1 MKFSLFN
8 SAKSQRGEECTH
20 RRFLEVTNTPQI
32 LELCQRIAA
41 ETDANKR
48 GELKKGLP
56 VVTWQAYF
64 PGRRVAKEAEPS
76 GLFMLDIDHVEDP
89 YELFKTRVAG
99 HTKELGIVFAGK
111 TASCHGLRIVAK
123 TRGSLPTLA
132 DNQRWLA
139 ANLKVE
145 YDGVCKDWAR
155 CSFLVHD
162 SYTYFMDG
170 KSLWGK
176 PDPAE
181 VLVNDL
187 APKQNIYENP
197 SLEEDYD
204 HMAEILGLTP
214 GEEAQEEYTEMGEKI
229 EGRAPFVENAAMEE
243 MLNEAVQNNPD
254 TAPNAEGV
262 EASKAGESESIK
274 DQREGLFGGKTE
286 YKGLQLSDIAKEWLV
301 YTGGEPEE
309 GERNNRLYG
318 CALSL
323 RYICDF
329 NEATLLRVLPRYG
342 LPEEEMKSLIHS
354 ACTAKFG
361 QHMPKDLESVLER
374 MQKRVVLQGDD
385 DDIDVVV
392 KGKTDELP
400 PLPPV
405 FRQWAEI
412 APPDFKAP
420 CVLTNLPI
428 LGALGSR
435 LRAEYLDGKM
445 QSPSFQ
451 VSLEAPQAS
460 GKSFVAMMINQE
472 LKQMMESDEASR
484 EEERAYNDK
493 VAEMK
498 MLNIKI
504 NADNKD
510 QILGNKPKSIIR
522 YVPPTMSI
530 TKMLMRME
538 NAQGLHLF
546 AYAAEIDT
554 VRKAFARGFS
564 SLSDMLRVSFD
575 NELYGQDY
583 ASENSFSGIIQ
594 LFYNCV
600 YTGTPKAMRKFYPDV
615 EDGLVSRVLFV
626 TLADQ
631 FGKPMPVW
639 GTFDKDQQ
647 RIVDLG
653 LTRLNEVT
661 LQGSEVQPEH
671 VMKMKWLNKHMQKW
685 ITEQQIEAVNQDDR
699 TRDIFC
705 RRAAVVGFRAGMIA
719 WFLYEEVNTP
729 TIRRNVCKFAE
740 WVANNMLNQHIL
752 RFNVTST
759 GSNTNRYEDLYS
771 ELKAEFTRDE
781 LERAMRRHDYE
792 TPIKNVIYKWKLAG
806 LIEEVGQGP
815 SRLGGRRQGVKF
827 KKIQ

>member
-64 PGRRVAKEAEPS
+64 PGRRIAKEAEPS
-76 GLFMLDIDHVEDP
+76 GLFMLDIDHIEDP
-89 YELFKTRVAG
+89 YALFMEKVAG
-99 HTKELGIVFAGK
+99 HTQELGIVFAGK

-139 ANLKVE
+139 AHLKVE

-176 PDPAE
+176 PNPAE

-187 APKQNIYENP
+187 APKPAVYDMP
-197 SLEEDYD
+197 SLDQDYD
-204 HMAEILGLTP
+204 QMAEILGLTP
-214 GEEAQEEYTEMGEKI
+214 AEEGQEEYTEMGERI
-229 EGRAPFVENAAMEE
+229 ESG
-243 MLNEAVQNNPD
+243 D
-254 TAPNAEGV
+254 AEPV
-262 EASKAGESESIK
+262 K

-286 YKGLQLSDIAKEWLV
+286 YKGLQLADIAKEWLR

-329 NEATLLRVLPRYG
+329 NELTLLRVLPRYG
-342 LPEEEMKSLIHS
+342 LPEGEMKSLIHS

-374 MQKRVVLQGDD
+374 MQKRVILQGDD
-385 DDIDVVV
+385 DDIDVEV
-392 KGKTDELP
+392 KGRTDELP

-484 EEERAYNDK
+484 EVERAYNDK

-639 GTFDKDQQ
+639 GTFDKEQQ

-685 ITEQQIEAVNQDDR
+685 ITNQQIEAVNQDDR

-719 WFLYEEVNTP
+719 WFLYEEMNTP

-759 GSNTNRYEDLYS
+759 GSNTNKYEDLYN
-771 ELKAEFTRDE
+771 ELKTEFTRTD
-781 LERAMRRHDYE
+781 LERALRRHDYE
-792 TPIKNVIYKWKLAG
+792 TPLKNVIYKWKLAG
-806 LIEEVGQGP
+806 IIEEIGRGP
-815 SRLGGRRQGVKF
+815 TVLGGKRAGVLF

>member
-8 SAKSQRGEECTH
+8 SAKSQRGEACTH
-20 RRFLEVTNTPQI
+20 RRYLEVTNTPQI
-32 LELCQRIAA
+32 LELCKKIA
-41 ETDANKR
+41 EEPDANKR

-76 GLFMLDIDHVEDP
+76 GLFMLDIDHIDDP
-89 YELFKTRVAG
+89 YELYKTKVAG
-99 HTKELGIVFAGK
+99 RTKELGIVFVGK

-123 TRGSLPTLA
+123 TNRTLNTLE
-132 DNQRWLA
+132 DHQRWLA
-139 ANLKVE
+139 SNLKVE

-170 KSLWGK
+170 KSIWGK
-176 PDPAE
+176 ADPE
-181 VLVNDL
+181 CVLVNDL
-187 APKQNIYENP
+187 APKRVIYDNP
-197 SLEEDYD
+197 SLEEDYNA
-204 HMAEILGLTP
+204 MAEMLGLTP
-214 GEEAQEEYTEMGEKI
+214 QSEEQEEYTEMGEQ
-229 EGRAPFVENAAMEE
+229 V
-243 MLNEAVQNNPD
+243 
-254 TAPNAEGV
+254 
-262 EASKAGESESIK
+262 AGESPNTAPDAKGTEAPEPEEPESIK
-274 DQREGLFGGKTE
+274 DQREGLFGGSNE
-286 YKGLQLSDIAKEWLV
+286 YKGLQLADIAKEWLI
-301 YTGGEPEE
+301 YTGGEPQE

-318 CALSL
+318 CALAL

-329 NEATLLRVLPRYG
+329 NELTLLRIMPRYG

-374 MQKRVVLQGDD
+374 MQKRVILQGEDD
-385 DDIDVVV
+385 DVDVEV

-405 FRQWAEI
+405 IKQWVEI
-412 APPDFKAP
+412 APADFKAP
-420 CVLTNLPI
+420 CILVNLPI

-460 GKSFVAMMINQE
+460 GKSFVAMMINSE
-472 LKQMMESDEASR
+472 LKQMMESDDASR

-510 QILGNKPKSIIR
+510 QILGSKPKCIIR

-546 AYAAEIDT
+546 SYAAEIDT

-583 ASENSFSGIIQ
+583 ASENSYSGIIQ

-671 VMKMKWLNKHMQKW
+671 VMKMRWLNKHMQKW

-719 WFLYEEVNTP
+719 WFLYEEANTP
-729 TIRRNVCKFAE
+729 PVRRNVCKFAE
-740 WVANNMLNQHIL
+740 WVANCMLNQHIL
-752 RFNVTST
+752 RFNVSGT
-759 GSNTNRYEDLYS
+759 GSNTNKWEEAFN
-771 ELKAEFTRDE
+771 ELKNEFSRVE
-781 LERAMRRHDYE
+781 VERALRRHDCE
-792 TPIKNVIYKWKLAG
+792 SPVKGVIYKWKLGG
-806 LIEEVGQGP
+806 LIEEVVQG
-815 SRLGGRRQGVKF
+815 GGKAGRKPGILFRKL
-827 KKIQ
+827 

>member
-32 LELCQRIAA
+32 LELCKKIA
-41 ETDANKR
+41 EEPDANKR

-76 GLFMLDIDHVEDP
+76 GLFMLDIDHIDDP
-89 YELFKTRVAG
+89 YELYKTKVAG
-99 HTKELGIVFAGK
+99 RTNELGIVFVGK

-123 TRGSLPTLA
+123 TNRTL
-132 DNQRWLA
+132 DTLEDHQRWLA
-139 ANLKVE
+139 SNLKVE

-170 KSLWGK
+170 KSIWGK
-176 PDPAE
+176 ADPE
-181 VLVNDL
+181 CVLANDL
-187 APKQNIYENP
+187 APKRVVYDNP
-197 SLEEDYD
+197 SLEDDYNE
-204 HMAEILGLTP
+204 MAEMLGLTP
-214 GEEAQEEYTEMGEKI
+214 QSDEQEEYTEMGEQVA
-229 EGRAPFVENAAMEE
+229 EVSPES
-243 MLNEAVQNNPD
+243 
-254 TAPNAEGV
+254 APNAESV
-262 EASKAGESESIK
+262 ETPTAEEPESIK
-274 DQREGLFGGKTE
+274 DQREGLFGGNNE
-286 YKGLQLSDIAKEWLV
+286 YKGLQLADIAKEWLI
-301 YTGGEPEE
+301 YTGGEPQE

-318 CALSL
+318 CALAL

-329 NEATLLRVLPRYG
+329 NELTLLRIMPRYG

-374 MQKRVVLQGDD
+374 MQKRVILQGDD
-385 DDIDVVV
+385 DDVDVEV

-405 FRQWAEI
+405 IRQWAEI
-412 APPDFKAP
+412 APADFKAP
-420 CVLTNLPI
+420 CILVNLPI

-460 GKSFVAMMINQE
+460 GKSFVAMMINSE

-510 QILGNKPKSIIR
+510 QILGSKPKCIIR

-546 AYAAEIDT
+546 SYAAEIDT

-583 ASENSFSGIIQ
+583 ASENSYSGIIQ

-671 VMKMKWLNKHMQKW
+671 VMKMRWLNKHMQKW

-719 WFLYEEVNTP
+719 WFLYEEANTP
-729 TIRRNVCKFAE
+729 PVRRNVCKFAE
-740 WVANNMLNQHIL
+740 WVANCMLNQHIL
-752 RFNVTST
+752 RFNVSGT
-759 GSNTNRYEDLYS
+759 GSNTNKWEEVFN
-771 ELKAEFTRDE
+771 ELKNEFSRIE
-781 LERAMRRHDYE
+781 VERALRRHDCE
-792 TPIKNVIYKWKLAG
+792 SPVKAVIYKWKLGG
-806 LIEEVGQGP
+806 LIEEVVQG
-815 SRLGGRRQGVKF
+815 GGKAGRKPGVLF
-827 KKIQ
+827 KKL

>member
-32 LELCQRIAA
+32 LELCKKIA
-41 ETDANKR
+41 EEPDANKR

-76 GLFMLDIDHVEDP
+76 GLFMLDIDHIDDP
-89 YELFKTRVAG
+89 YELYKTKVAG
-99 HTKELGIVFAGK
+99 RTKELGIVFVGK

-123 TRGSLPTLA
+123 TNRTL
-132 DNQRWLA
+132 DTLEDHQRWLA
-139 ANLKVE
+139 SNLKVE

-170 KSLWGK
+170 KSIWGK
-176 PDPAE
+176 ADPE
-181 VLVNDL
+181 CVLANDL
-187 APKQNIYENP
+187 APKRVVYDNP
-197 SLEEDYD
+197 SLEDDYNE
-204 HMAEILGLTP
+204 MAEMLGLTP
-214 GEEAQEEYTEMGEKI
+214 QSEEQEEYTEMGERVA
-229 EGRAPFVENAAMEE
+229 EVSPESAPDAKGTEAPESEE
-243 MLNEAVQNNPD
+243 P
-254 TAPNAEGV
+254 
-262 EASKAGESESIK
+262 ESIK
-274 DQREGLFGGKTE
+274 DQREGLFGGNNE
-286 YKGLQLSDIAKEWLV
+286 YKGLQLADIAKEWLI
-301 YTGGEPEE
+301 YTGGEPQE

-318 CALSL
+318 CALAL

-329 NEATLLRVLPRYG
+329 NELTLLRIMPRYG

-374 MQKRVVLQGDD
+374 MQKRVILQGDD
-385 DDIDVVV
+385 DDVDVEV

-405 FRQWAEI
+405 IRQWAEI
-412 APPDFKAP
+412 APADFKAP
-420 CVLTNLPI
+420 CILVNLPI

-460 GKSFVAMMINQE
+460 GKSFVAMMINSE
-472 LKQMMESDEASR
+472 LKQMMESDDASR

-510 QILGNKPKSIIR
+510 QILGSKPKCIIR

-546 AYAAEIDT
+546 SYAAEIDT
-554 VRKAFARGFS
+554 VRKAFSRGFS

-583 ASENSFSGIIQ
+583 ASENSYSGIIQ

-671 VMKMKWLNKHMQKW
+671 VMKMRWLNKHMQKW

-719 WFLYEEVNTP
+719 WFLYEEANTP
-729 TIRRNVCKFAE
+729 PVRRNVCKFAE
-740 WVANNMLNQHIL
+740 WVANCMLNQHIL
-752 RFNVTST
+752 RFNVSGT
-759 GSNTNRYEDLYS
+759 GSNTNKWEEVFN
-771 ELKAEFTRDE
+771 ELKNEFSRVE
-781 LERAMRRHDYE
+781 VERALRRHDCE
-792 TPIKNVIYKWKLAG
+792 SPVKAVIYKWKLGG
-806 LIEEVGQGP
+806 LIEEVVQG
-815 SRLGGRRQGVKF
+815 GGKAGRKPGVLF
-827 KKIQ
+827 KKL